1 MVLSCCLLVCLFV
14 VLFFVLKPLGMS
26 LCACLCEFIG
36 YSFPSRPDVYFN
48 NNFFNQL
55 TAPRPRAAIVILGIR

>member
-36 YSFPSRPDVYFN
+36 YSFPSRPEVN

-55 TAPRPRAAIVILGIR
+55 TAPQAAIVILGIR